1 MGAKCACG
9 VCWLWRGRLSSGV
22 PTSPIHTQAP
32 LCQPLPL
39 QLLLSLHLLLLLL
52 PLPPCQPVAQMSL
65 LTDKPLAT
73 SPLTSPKTNRPS
85 LETSE
90 TCPCLCIKA
99 SLAGSSMLEMWTNDQ
114 KVELADSGQGGLQ
127 IREFTRSR
135 GFRLQAGSIIISTE
149 NPNPSNPNINWLLTR
164 SSQLAYDPYICQA
177 SDANIHFQFQ
187 YAPRPDLTDTL
198 LFLSFLSEF

>member
-1 MGAKCACG
+1 MC
-9 VCWLWRGRLSSGV
+9 LWRLLAVAWEAFLRGPNLSHSYTNASLSTTTTMTTAIT
-22 PTSPIHTQAP
+22 TSTTTTTNTLNTSAP
-32 LCQPLPL
+32 LSTGRSNVSTYRQ
-39 QLLLSLHLLLLLL
+39 
-52 PLPPCQPVAQMSL
+52 
-65 LTDKPLAT
+65 AT

-177 SDANIHFQFQ
+177 SDANNHFQFQ

-198 LFLSFLSEF
+198 LFLTFLSEF

>member
-1 MGAKCACG
+1 
-9 VCWLWRGRLSSGV
+9 
-22 PTSPIHTQAP
+22 
-32 LCQPLPL
+32 
-39 QLLLSLHLLLLLL
+39 
-52 PLPPCQPVAQMSL
+52 
-65 LTDKPLAT
+65 
-73 SPLTSPKTNRPS
+73 
-85 LETSE
+85 
-90 TCPCLCIKA
+90 
-99 SLAGSSMLEMWTNDQ
+99 MLEMWTNDQ
-114 KVELADSGQGGLQ
+114 KVELAGSGQGGLQ

-198 LFLSFLSEF
+198 FFCRFFPSFETGVKSSWREFNEHHTSLNGKRSTSKILFTTHIFMRDQNLISEALFRFTINEFGRHSTKRHARVSMFFFLIFLMCF